1 MESSQVKQSESLVAE
16 KIRVKG
22 TVQGVGFRPTVYR
35 LAKECGLRG
44 TVGNDGQGVLILA
57 IATSDAIDTFV
68 ARLQAESPP
77 LAKIAEK
84 RLKLTCLLL
93 LSTICAAS
101 NVLYELCLSSQ

>member
-44 TVGNDGQGVLILA
+44 TVGNDGQGVLI
-57 IATSDAIDTFV
+57 
-68 ARLQAESPP
+68 
-77 LAKIAEK
+77 
-84 RLKLTCLLL
+84 
-93 LSTICAAS
+93 
-101 NVLYELCLSSQ
+101 